1 MEGETPWLIP
11 APFPPPGRLK
21 PPLHIVPRIS
31 EGPHSASRSLLTNK
45 RDYIKVLGYNNLK
58 NEIFYFRKGAKMPN
72 KEEELIERL
81 MRENEE
87 FKKAKQVHAELARQL
102 DELGKR
108 PFLTPQDELD
118 IKVLKKKKL
127 AYKDQMEKILV
138 QYR

>member
-1 MEGETPWLIP
+1 MQSFTSIGG
-11 APFPPPGRLK
+11 AQM
-21 PPLHIVPRIS
+21 
-31 EGPHSASRSLLTNK
+31 AS
-45 RDYIKVLGYNNLK
+45 
-58 NEIFYFRKGAKMPN
+58 

-102 DELGKR
+102 DELEKK

-118 IKVLKKKKL
+118 VKILKKKKL
-127 AYKDQMEKILV
+127 TYKDQMEKILM